1 MKNSGSGKAETIE
14 DVILGEAIGVGR
26 GNVLGT
32 YEDML
37 AIASVIA
44 NRAEQLGVKPED
56 VLTEKQ
62 FNAYGKALPAGSQKN
77 AWMARQ
83 AWEQVVTKGPVHNAT
98 FYATP
103 AATKNLPSGLT
114 QVGSTRGHQYFTD
127 PKNRSI
133 ETKNGFRTPGSVAVA
148 SLPDRVPVPTPAPRG
163 GITGNQMTLASFAP
177 DRSPAANRGLQAI
190 NAAMNLPSEEEIE
203 SDLPPDNY
211 LPDATDMNPIYTLDK
226 GASKLSIDRNA
237 NANIGNTVYSFERA
251 MSLFEAATGRRA
263 PAVND
268 AIAKA
273 GTSRE
278 KQTRGSQ
285 HFAGRALDISVKGLS
300 DKEKQAL
307 VSSLQAAGF
316 TSFGLGSNILHADTR
331 AARNVWDYGLA
342 GGKFAGIS
350 LEKWAESLTQGKL
363 PQQVIDTVNSMGNS
377 RIPVPLPAPTRTPP
391 AAPVPTPAPSRVS
404 PSAVQFGPGPSSR
417 TPPAAPQPVRSVPDS
432 AVQFGPGPASRTPPG
447 FVPMGAVQFGPGP
460 GSRNRTPL
468 SNPAT
473 VQRMQDNLRNQMAF
487 MSPNPS
493 NMNVSGYGFS
503 TPAKAASPQAAGS
516 ATGSVA
522 QSPRADIGGSVAVPS
537 RSPFGGFSLSNVT
550 NFAPGPTTSNVNRPS
565 VSMDSVAR
573 QAQNATRQ
581 SQQTETW
588 KDVTA
593 KPQERLQEAARPMAP
608 PGTPGNMGAA
618 GYGLSRPAPAPAAGM
633 QSRVVT
639 DPRVGLAPQ
648 RNTFNNQLTPAV
660 PAVAPPAAPAPMSYG
675 TPAANKMASAYAG
688 YAAAR
693 GAPLGGLSAAPA
705 PQRQAPPQA
714 PAPQRQITNEPQFSG
729 RTPGDRARSASFQ
742 PGGIFGYTSQMAR
755 GGGGYNPTP
764 V

>member
-148 SLPDRVPVPTPAPRG
+148 NLPDRVPVPTPAPRG

-190 NAAMNLPSEEEIE
+190 NAAMNLPSEEAIE

-391 AAPVPTPAPSRVS
+391 TAPVPTPAPSRVP

-460 GSRNRTPL
+460 GSRNQTPL

-487 MSPNPS
+487 RSPNPS
-493 NMNVSGYGFS
+493 NMNISGYGFS
-503 TPAKAASPQAAGS
+503 TPAPARAAPARS
-516 ATGSVA
+516 A
-522 QSPRADIGGSVAVPS
+522 
-537 RSPFGGFSLSNVT
+537 FGGFSLTNVT
-550 NFAPGPTTSNVNRPS
+550 DFAPGPTTSNVNRPS

-588 KDVTA
+588 KDVAA

-608 PGTPGNMGAA
+608 AGTPGNMGAA
-618 GYGLSRPAPAPAAGM
+618 GFGLSRPAPAPVAGM

-648 RNTFNNQLTPAV
+648 RNTFNNPLTPAV
-660 PAVAPPAAPAPMSYG
+660 PAVAPPAAPAPISTS
-675 TPAANKMASAYAG
+675 TPQGKNLASAYAG
-688 YAAAR
+688 YASAR
-693 GAPLGGLSAAPA
+693 GVPLAAQQASFVRAPA
-705 PQRQAPPQA
+705 PQRQAPVVTQPRPQ
-714 PAPQRQITNEPQFSG
+714 QQITNEPQFSG
-729 RTPGDRARSASFQ
+729 RTPGDRARSAAFQ